1 LLTNLTF
8 LEAVGYDFEVEE
20 DKGEGLMLQM
30 EEAFQPGYMDKT
42 QVSLHEGESIK

>member
-1 LLTNLTF
+1 LLINLTF

-42 QVSLHEGESIK
+42 QVTLHEEEC